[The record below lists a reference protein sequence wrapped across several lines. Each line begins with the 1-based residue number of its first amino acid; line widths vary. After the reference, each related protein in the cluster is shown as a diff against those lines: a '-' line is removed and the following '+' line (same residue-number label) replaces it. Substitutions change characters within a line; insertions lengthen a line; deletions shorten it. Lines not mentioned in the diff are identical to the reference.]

1 MEAELSLFEVGVLF
15 ASVAIV
21 GVLARQ
27 LRQSV
32 IPFYIG
38 VGVPLSPYVAG
49 RVGHY
54 ALENMEFIEIGAELG
69 IVFLGLFLG
78 FEFNLERLFENADH
92 IGKVGTIDLAFNFG
106 AGLVL
111 GYALFGSLLLA
122 FVVAGIVDI
131 SSSPSL
137 RSH

>member
-21 GVLARQ
+21 GALARQ

-38 VGVPLSPYVAG
+38 VGVLLSLYVAG
-49 RVGHY
+49 RVGPY

-69 IVFLGLFLG
+69 IVFLLLFLG
-78 FEFNLERLFENADH
+78 FEFNLERLFKNADR

-122 FVVAGIVDI
+122 FVVAGIVYI
-131 SSSPSL
+131 SLSPSL
-137 RSH
+137 RSY